1 MKKGKSPSQVS
12 SEGILNF
19 AKSIS
24 FNAENYMPKEG
35 ASFSLFR
42 IEILAGLT
50 VALALV
56 PEAIAFAFVAGVAP
70 LSGLYAA
77 FIVGIITAVA
87 GGRPGMISG
96 ATGALAVVMV
106 ALVSD
111 HGAQYL
117 FATVVLMGII
127 QLIAGIFKL
136 GKFIRM
142 VPQPVMLGFVNGLAI
157 VIGISQI
164 SQFKTINSLGESVWI
179 SGNVLISS
187 IGFVILTMSV
197 IWLLPKVTKM
207 LPATLVAILLTTILV
222 LAFKIDIPSV
232 GDLASVKGGLPIFL
246 IPDVPVNFETL
257 KIIFPYA
264 FILASIGLI
273 ESLLTLNLVSEITN
287 KRGGASQECL
297 AQGLANTVTG
307 FFGGMGG
314 CAMIGQSM
322 INVKSGGRTRIAA
335 IAAALFLL
343 IFILY
348 ASSLIELIPI
358 AALVGVMFMVVI
370 GTFAWNSLK
379 ILFFVP
385 KSDAIVIILVT
396 IVTVI
401 SDLAVAVIV
410 GVIFSALVFAWKS
423 ASKIRAVERASIR
436 EQGAKVY
443 EIEGPLFFS
452 STNSFLEIFKPSED
466 PNVVII
472 DFTNSKVID
481 QSALKAIEDIAD
493 RYNSIGKKVKLRH
506 LTRDCHKLL
515 SRAGQLVVDSDDDP
529 DYGIAVDY
537 DVKLGIFGR

>member
-264 FILASIGLI
+264 CILASIGLI